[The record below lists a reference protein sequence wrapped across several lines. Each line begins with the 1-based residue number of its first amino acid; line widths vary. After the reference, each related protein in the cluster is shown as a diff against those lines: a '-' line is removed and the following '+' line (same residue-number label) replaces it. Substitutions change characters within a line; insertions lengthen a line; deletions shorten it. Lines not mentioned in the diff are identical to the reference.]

1 MINMQRIKWMIFD
14 ENGRFLSNNG
24 FRGGNNCTASPRF
37 FQTKKNAE
45 KFMKRYNY
53 CHYTNLT
60 YVQVEINIKQLEG
73 DLNE

>member
-1 MINMQRIKWMIFD
+1 MINIKRNKWIVID

-24 FRGGNNCTASPRF
+24 FRGGDNCTASPRF
-37 FQTKKNAE
+37 FQTKANAE

-60 YVQVEINIKQLEG
+60 YVQVQVDVNEIDG
-73 DLNE
+73 DV